1 MERRAKKKHY
11 DETNEGQNYDVFQ
24 LMQDQ
29 NRVTAVLYKK
39 KKTRKGNSVT
49 EITVGNCFR
58 FRIRFRICFL
68 QMK

>member
-39 KKTRKGNSVT
+39 KNAKR
-49 EITVGNCFR
+49 EFCH
-58 FRIRFRICFL
+58 
-68 QMK
+68 